1 MVGRF
6 FYTVSIIIYINTI
19 AQFSRTKKE
28 IFKVKKSIS
37 TGLIVLMLLS
47 ALLLASC
54 GKAEEKVDLSDSK
67 YVGTWKATT
76 LALKDESEE
85 LGASYVLTLNG
96 DGTGQFVDAED
107 ISYITWELTEDGFR
121 TKGDT
126 KLRFTDDGDNIK
138 TNIIGV
144 DMIFERQ

>member
-1 MVGRF
+1 MVGRGF
-6 FYTVSIIIYINTI
+6 SHGFDNYIHQYLCSILKN
-19 AQFSRTKKE
+19 QKGDFQSEKKH
-28 IFKVKKSIS
+28 FNSPHCTHAFVGPAVGFMRKK
-37 TGLIVLMLLS
+37 
-47 ALLLASC
+47 
-54 GKAEEKVDLSDSK
+54 EEKVDLSDSK

-96 DGTGQFVDAED
+96 DGTGQFVDAEN

-126 KLRFTDDGDNIK
+126 KLRFTDNGDNIK

>member
-54 GKAEEKVDLSDSK
+54 
-67 YVGTWKATT
+67 VGTWKATT